1 MIKNVLLV
9 DDDTEMLHALKEGF
23 KRYQESF
30 AVLLAEDGLKALEV
44 LKQHIISLVVTDLK
58 MPNMDGFE
66 LLAHIMQYYPD
77 IPVIIIT
84 GYSTPEMEQLA
95 REGGAVGYI
104 AKPFLIE
111 NLARQILTTLR
122 KESEGGTL
130 HNISSGMFL
139 QLIEMEQK
147 TCTIRLEEKTGGNKG
162 ILFFSDG
169 ELFDARANNI
179 QGEAAAHE
187 IFSWD
192 AVNLSIQNGCALK
205 ENKIQSDLQPLI
217 LEAMRR
223 KDEKALEGMRIQDEE
238 EPEVVPEGVM
248 EQIQSAPETPADR
261 LNRLKAKIETEI
273 GQQCGL
279 EDLYQD
285 SLWDYRVTQLSKI
298 GAFFQLGKLMLAY
311 VDRGDA
317 HDYIL
322 MPGQKTTVVTVDPRC
337 PRDKILRA
345 ISN

>member
-23 KRYQESF
+23 KKYQESF
-30 AVLLAEDGLKALEV
+30 AVLLAEDGLQALKG
-44 LKQHIISLVVTDLK
+44 LKQNIISLVVTDLK

-66 LLAHIMQYYPD
+66 LLAHIMEHYPD

-95 REGGAVGYI
+95 RKGGAVGYI

-130 HNISSGMFL
+130 HNVSSGMFL

-147 TCTIRLEEKTGGNKG
+147 TCTIRLEEKSGGQKG

-169 ELFDARANNI
+169 ELLDARVNNM
-179 QGEAAAHE
+179 QGESAAHE

-205 ENKIQSDLQPLI
+205 ENKIHSDLQPLI

-223 KDEKALEGMRIQDEE
+223 KDEEAPEE
-238 EPEVVPEGVM
+238 VPESVM
-248 EQIQSAPETPADR
+248 EQIEPSGEEPADR
-261 LNRLKAKIETEI
+261 LKQLKLRIEQEI
-273 GQQCGL
+273 GPQCGL

-285 SLWDYRVTQLSKI
+285 EFWDSRVAQLSKA
-298 GAFFQLGKLMLAY
+298 GEFFQLGGFTLAY
-311 VDRGDA
+311 IDKGDTN
-317 HDYIL
+317 DYIL
-322 MPGQKTTVVTVDPRC
+322 IPGQKTTVIAVDSKC
-337 PRDKILRA
+337 PRDKILRV
-345 ISN
+345 ISE

>member
-9 DDDTEMLHALKEGF
+9 DDDSEMLHALKEGF
-23 KRYQESF
+23 KKYQESF
-30 AVLLAEDGLKALEV
+30 AVVLAEDGLQALER
-44 LKQHIISLVVTDLK
+44 LKRNLISLVVTDLK
-58 MPNMDGFE
+58 MPHMDGFE
-66 LLAHIMQYYPD
+66 LLAHIMVHYPD

-130 HNISSGMFL
+130 HNVSSGMFL

-147 TCTIRLEEKTGGNKG
+147 TCTIRLEDKSSHNKG
-162 ILFFSDG
+162 ILFFHEG
-169 ELFDARANNI
+169 ELFDARVNNM
-179 QGEAAAHE
+179 QGQAAAHE

-192 AVNLSIQNGCALK
+192 AVNLSIQNGCALN

-223 KDEKALEGMRIQDEE
+223 KDED
-238 EPEVVPEGVM
+238 EPEEVPESVM
-248 EQIQSAPETPADR
+248 EQMEQGEEERAEH
-261 LNRLKAKIETEI
+261 LKKLKERIENQI
-273 GQQCGL
+273 GPQCGL

-285 SLWDYRVTQLSKI
+285 EFWDSRVAQLSKA
-298 GAFFQLGKLMLAY
+298 GEYFHFGRFMLGY
-311 VDRGDA
+311 IDRGDTN
-317 HDYIL
+317 DYIL
-322 MPGQKTTVVTVDPRC
+322 IPGQKTTVITVDPKC
-337 PRDKILRA
+337 PRDKILRV
-345 ISN
+345 ISE

>member
-9 DDDTEMLHALKEGF
+9 DDDTEMIHALKEGF

-30 AVLLAEDGLKALEV
+30 EVLLAEDGLKAVES
-44 LKQHIISLVVTDLK
+44 LKKNIISLVVTDLK

-66 LLAHIMQYYPD
+66 LLAHIMEHYPD

-84 GYSTPEMEQLA
+84 GYSTPEMENLA
-95 REGGAVGYI
+95 RKGGAVGYI

-122 KESEGGTL
+122 KESEGGAL
-130 HNISSGMFL
+130 HNVSSGMFL

-147 TCTIRLEEKTGGNKG
+147 TCTIRLEEKTSGKKG
-162 ILFFSDG
+162 ILFFNEG
-169 ELFDARANNI
+169 QLLDARVNNL

-192 AVNLSIQNGCALK
+192 AVNLSIQDGCALK
-205 ENKIQSDLQPLI
+205 EDKIKSDLQPLI

-223 KDEKALEGMRIQDEE
+223 KDES
-238 EPEVVPEGVM
+238 EPEEIPETVL
-248 EQIQSAPETPADR
+248 EQIEPPQEGPAER
-261 LNRLKAKIETEI
+261 LNRLKKRIEAQI
-273 GQQCGL
+273 GLQCGL

-285 SLWDYRVTQLSKI
+285 DFWDSRMAQLSRA
-298 GAFFQLGKLMLAY
+298 GEFFHFGKMMLAY
-311 VDRGDA
+311 IDSGDRS
-317 HDYIL
+317 DYIL
-322 MPGQKTTVVTVDPRC
+322 IPGPKTTVITVDPKC
-337 PRDKILRA
+337 PRDKLIRV
-345 ISN
+345 ITE

>member
-9 DDDTEMLHALKEGF
+9 DDDSEMLHALKEGF
-23 KRYQESF
+23 KKYQESF
-30 AVLLAEDGLKALEV
+30 AVLLAEDGLQALES
-44 LKQHIISLVVTDLK
+44 LKQNIISLVVTDLK

-66 LLAHIMQYYPD
+66 LLAHIMEHYPD

-95 REGGAVGYI
+95 RGGGAVGYI

-130 HNISSGMFL
+130 HNVSSGMFL

-147 TCTIRLEEKTGGNKG
+147 TCTIRLEDKSSGKKG
-162 ILFFSDG
+162 ILFFHEG
-169 ELFDARANNI
+169 ELFDARVNNM
-179 QGEAAAHE
+179 QGEAASHE

-192 AVNLSIQNGCALK
+192 AVNLSIQNGCAIK
-205 ENKIQSDLQPLI
+205 ENKIQSDLQALI
-217 LEAMRR
+217 LEAVRR
-223 KDEKALEGMRIQDEE
+223 KDED
-238 EPEVVPEGVM
+238 EPEEVPESVM
-248 EQIQSAPETPADR
+248 EQIEPQEDDPAN
-261 LNRLKAKIETEI
+261 LLKKLKQRIENEI

-285 SLWDYRVTQLSKI
+285 DFWDSRVSQLSKA
-298 GAFFQLGKLMLAY
+298 GEFFNFGKFRLGY
-311 VDRGDA
+311 IDNRDTN
-317 HDYIL
+317 DYIL
-322 MPGQKTTVVTVDPRC
+322 LPGQKTTVITVDPKC
-337 PRDKILRA
+337 PRDKLLRV
-345 ISN
+345 ISE

>member
-23 KRYQESF
+23 KKYQESF
-30 AVLLAEDGLKALEV
+30 AVVLAEDGLQALER
-44 LKQHIISLVVTDLK
+44 LKRNLISLVVTDLK
-58 MPNMDGFE
+58 MPHMDGFE
-66 LLAHIMQYYPD
+66 LLAHIMVHYPD

-130 HNISSGMFL
+130 HNVSSGMFL

-147 TCTIRLEEKTGGNKG
+147 TCTIRLEDKTSHKKG
-162 ILFFSDG
+162 ILFFNEG
-169 ELFDARANNI
+169 ELFDARVNNI
-179 QGEAAAHE
+179 QGQAAAHE

-223 KDEKALEGMRIQDEE
+223 KDED
-238 EPEVVPEGVM
+238 EPEEVPESVM
-248 EQIQSAPETPADR
+248 EQMEQGEEAPADR
-261 LNRLKAKIETEI
+261 LKKLKERIENQI

-285 SLWDYRVTQLSKI
+285 EFWDGRVAQLSKT
-298 GAFFQLGKLMLAY
+298 GEFFDFGRFMLAY
-311 VDRGDA
+311 IDKGDTN
-317 HDYIL
+317 DYIL
-322 MPGQKTTVVTVDPRC
+322 IPGRKTTVITVDPKC
-337 PRDKILRA
+337 PRDKILRV
-345 ISN
+345 ISE